1 MSRLTLPKL
10 NPVMRLPRITPS
22 SYRRITLVALA
33 ALAAIVVTGGA
44 VRLTS
49 SGLGCSTWPNC
60 EPGSLTPEFSL
71 HPMVEFTNRVVSA
84 VVGLAVLATVVGAR
98 LRRPPRRDLTLLS
111 LGLVGGFLAQ
121 AVLGGLTVLFHLSP
135 ILVMGHFLVSML
147 LLWDAYLLWLRA
159 GQPAG
164 PRRPVVRSEVR
175 LLGRVVLGTA
185 GLVLLLGTVVTGT
198 GPHSGASVVTR
209 LPFDLESVSQLHSDA
224 VLFLTGVT
232 LTLAVVLR
240 IVDAPE
246 VSRRRCR
253 LLIGL
258 IVAQGA
264 VGFAQYFLGLPRVL
278 VGVHVLG
285 ATLFWLGTLSLVN
298 TWYEPVPT
306 EPPGELRSRPL
317 AAAR

>member
-1 MSRLTLPKL
+1 MT
-10 NPVMRLPRITPS
+10 LPRISPPA
-22 SYRRITLVALA
+22 YRRVALVALV

-49 SGLGCSTWPNC
+49 SGLGCSTWPRC
-60 EPGSLTPEFSL
+60 EPGSLTPEFAL

-84 VVGLAVLATVVGAR
+84 VVGLAVLATVLGAA

-111 LGLVGGFLAQ
+111 LGLVAGFLAQ

-135 ILVMGHFLVSML
+135 VLVMGHFLVSIV
-147 LLWDAYLLWLRA
+147 LLWDAFTLWQRS
-159 GQPAG
+159 GWPDVR
-164 PRRPVVRSEVR
+164 RRPVVRAEVL
-175 LLGRVVLGTA
+175 LLGRVVVGAAALILA
-185 GLVLLLGTVVTGT
+185 LGTVVTGT
-198 GPHSGASVVTR
+198 GPNSGASVVTR
-209 LPFDLESVSQLHSDA
+209 LPFRLESVAQLHSDA

-240 IVDAPE
+240 IVGASE
-246 VSRRRCR
+246 TARRRCHV
-253 LLIGL
+253 LLAL

-285 ATLFWLGTLSLVN
+285 ATLFWLAALSMLSAL
-298 TWYEPVPT
+298 YEPVADEVDLSDPEAT
-306 EPPGELRSRPL
+306 DSRTRSL
-317 AAAR
+317 APAG

>member
-1 MSRLTLPKL
+1 MT
-10 NPVMRLPRITPS
+10 LPRISPAA
-22 SYRRITLVALA
+22 YRRISLVALV

-84 VVGLAVLATVVGAR
+84 VVGLAVVATVIGAQ

-111 LGLVGGFLAQ
+111 LGLAAGFLAQ

-135 ILVMGHFLVSML
+135 VLVMGHFLVSML
-147 LLWDAYLLWLRA
+147 LLWDAFALWHRS
-159 GQPAG
+159 GWPTT
-164 PRRPVVRSEVR
+164 RRQPVVRSEV
-175 LLGRVVLGTA
+175 LALGRIVVGTA
-185 GLVLLLGTVVTGT
+185 ALILALGTVVTGT
-198 GPHSGASVVTR
+198 GPNSGASVVTR
-209 LPFDLESVSQLHSDA
+209 LPFRLESVAQVHSDA

-232 LTLAVVLR
+232 VTLAVVLG
-240 IVDAPE
+240 IVGAPALA
-246 VSRRRCR
+246 RRRCR
-253 LLIGL
+253 ILLGL

-278 VGVHVLG
+278 VGLHVLG
-285 ATLFWLGTLSLVN
+285 ATLFWLGALAL
-298 TWYEPVPT
+298 YAALHEPVGDEAGLPGPT
-306 EPPGELRSRPL
+306 PVDSQSRSL
-317 AAAR
+317 APAG